1 MTKANE
7 ALPQPGDGDVGITL
21 DGEDTFLKPSLRACM
36 GISRLHN
43 NPYETAN
50 RIMQMDFDVIVKV
63 AAYGLNVAPNK
74 ILEEKIYRTGIV
86 NIRPALIA
94 FIHIVNNG
102 GRPVSVD
109 EEGNPKESETESG
122 NAPDPSLSL

>member
-7 ALPQPGDGDVGITL
+7 ALPQPGEGDIAIIL

-36 GISRLHN
+36 GISRLHG

-50 RIMQMDFDVIVKV
+50 KIMQMDFDTIVKV

-74 ILEEKIYRTGIV
+74 SLEEKIYRTGIV

-102 GRPVSVD
+102 GRPVNTD
-109 EEGNPKESETESG
+109 EDGNPKEDEGGSG
-122 NAPDPSLSL
+122 NALDPSPSL